1 VKPKSHKVFKEGI
14 AEKVGV
20 HSSVVDEF
28 INFYYE
34 KVRENLS
41 TLTDPN
47 IFIDGLG
54 TFSLRKIKI
63 KKAIIKNKSYL
74 GNLEKTTYNGYNKTI
89 LIEEKIKTLQ
99 DILLNMEKLA
109 EDRKEFKK
117 KRNET
122 QP

>member
-1 VKPKSHKVFKEGI
+1 M
-14 AEKVGV
+14 AQ
-20 HSSVVDEF
+20 
-28 INFYYE
+28 
-34 KVRENLS
+34 VR
-41 TLTDPN
+41 
-47 IFIDGLG
+47 FH
-54 TFSLRKIKI
+54 
-63 KKAIIKNKSYL
+63 YV
-74 GNLEKTTYNGYNKTI
+74 EKTTYNGYNKTI